1 MRTKTEKFIALRER
15 AEMYDF
21 KNRLFDLTEIAHE
34 NFEQEWAMYSPILE
48 IMHYHGGT
56 TDNYRLLSTHPQAGL
71 LWHSHTADAIE
82 PMSAKR
88 PDFIAF
94 QPDPFGFVYLWE
106 AKRLNSYEWDDANL
120 PEFDEAF
127 SASYEQINTYARG
140 IFALNPEVKNVH
152 VIFSVGHYFSLL
164 IFKREDFEHRET
176 ASAETLHTAEND
188 IPQIYKGSEEMYL
201 QNLRDL
207 EHKLTTRLRKY
218 LIPDVV
224 IYKQPMFENYQS
236 GDKWKSDMALS
247 LPLRK
252 ALRTATKNSQARFQP
267 HPAFECQGEEL
278 DLSLTSVVGTKR
290 LKEARGDLL
299 QGIIDDINALRGTL
313 DGHESVETAPGV
325 EAENDASYHPPSEAT
340 SDGSSLSL
348 SRQSFE
354 APESPTESVHNA
366 NLNLL
371 VGPGPRKRGRSVSS
385 DDVSI
390 DLPFNE
396 LSLSDAE
403 NGGGPSTSTP
413 IKRRLRNL
421 PKRAQGNTVEKLNFG
436 KEIIGK
442 GKGKAM
448 AVDIEQKSPPPKRPR
463 HHKDPSDNAQE
474 EEEREQDE
482 GEDDEAERGDDEAEG
497 RDDEAEGEDDE
508 AELGEDVDE
517 DDDDPD
523 YEEQEEDESD
533 D

>member
-1 MRTKTEKFIALRER
+1 MDNLHHYRRRAISFSHPWSQALKEQ

-21 KNRLFDLTEIAHE
+21 KNRLFDLTELAHA
-34 NFEQEWAMYSPILE
+34 NCRQEWAMYSPILE
-48 IMHYHGGT
+48 IMHSHGGT

-71 LWHSHTADAIE
+71 LWHSHTTEATE

-94 QPDPFGFVYLWE
+94 QPNPFGFVYLWE
-106 AKRLNSYEWDDANL
+106 AKPLRSRVWDDASL
-120 PEFDEAF
+120 FEFDETF
-127 SASYEQINTYARG
+127 SASYEQVTTYARG
-140 IFALNPEVKNVH
+140 IFALNPKVKNIH
-152 VIFSVGHYFSLL
+152 VILSVGPYFSLL
-164 IFKREDFEHRET
+164 IFKRKDFEHREA
-176 ASAETLHTAEND
+176 ASAETLHAAEND

-252 ALRTATKNSQARFQP
+252 ALRTATRDSQARFQP
-267 HPAFECQGEEL
+267 HPAFNCQGEEL
-278 DLSLTSVVGTKR
+278 DLSLTSVVGTNK
-290 LKEARGDLL
+290 LKEARGELL
-299 QGIIDDINALRGTL
+299 QGVIDDINALRGTL

-340 SDGSSLSL
+340 SDGSSSSL
-348 SRQSFE
+348 SRQSYE

-366 NLNLL
+366 NSNLL

-396 LSLSDAE
+396 LSLSDPE

-436 KEIIGK
+436 EEIIGK
-442 GKGKAM
+442 GKGKAI
-448 AVDIEQKSPPPKRPR
+448 AVDIEQKSPPPKRTR
-463 HHKDPSDNAQE
+463 HHKDSSDNEQE
-474 EEEREQDE
+474 EEGRQQD
-482 GEDDEAERGDDEAEG
+482 GDE
-497 RDDEAEGEDDE
+497 DDEAEGEDDS
-508 AELGEDVDE
+508 EDDDE
-517 DDDDPD
+517 DDSDDDDSDDSD
-523 YEEQEEDESD
+523 YEEQGEDESD